1 MFDPAGVFYL
11 EKLIVGAAGHGVLD
25 LRVSATHNLRAF
37 SAASGI
43 PETALTVAVL
53 DKPGH
58 AGLIRELE
66 LAGA

>member
-1 MFDPAGVFYL
+1 MFDPVGVFYL
-11 EKLIVGAAGHGVLD
+11 EKLIAGAAGHGVVD

-37 SAASGI
+37 PAASGI
-43 PETALTVAVL
+43 PGTAPTVAVL